1 VRSGESHINEVTV
14 LSLINPRMYYFE
26 FDREAYYNIIAVWPG
41 KMAITAWYV
50 NQNTGKASSAPAYY
64 NPSVFI
70 NK

>member
-1 VRSGESHINEVTV
+1 
-14 LSLINPRMYYFE
+14 MYYFE
-26 FDREAYYNIIAVWPG
+26 FDREAYHNTIAVWPG

-50 NQNTGKASSAPAYY
+50 NQSKGKASSAPAYY